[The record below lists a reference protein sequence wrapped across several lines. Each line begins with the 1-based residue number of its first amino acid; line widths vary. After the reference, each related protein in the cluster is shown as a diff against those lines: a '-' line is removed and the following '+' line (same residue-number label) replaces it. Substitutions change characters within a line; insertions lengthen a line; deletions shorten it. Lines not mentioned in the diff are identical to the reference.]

1 MNKKTQ
7 KAYHQEKINT
17 WSKTKQNFIN
27 SYHGYAVLF
36 LQKSNNEYFK
46 YIFKE
51 VIVK

>member
-27 SYHGYAVLF
+27 SYHGYAVLS
-36 LQKSNNEYFK
+36 LQKSNNELLQIHF
-46 YIFKE
+46 
-51 VIVK
+51 